1 MLYFS
6 GPRPSACW
14 RANLSD
20 PDKYWINRTQIVNTA
35 PLNPINRKN
44 LIWRWF
50 HSFPLHFL
58 TRGCKLKN
66 TSMSSP
72 IPVLGL
78 GWSLSGGLH
87 WLGTMFT
94 FGLTGPVSLISL
106 KKPWCMKNNWSNF
119 GGVTLC
125 VGKWWTEIN
134 RKAFPRSR
142 KSCRPFKG
150 IPQRPSGRAFLSASC
165 NNQLP

>member
-1 MLYFS
+1 MLYLS

-87 WLGTMFT
+87 WLGTIFT
-94 FGLTGPVSLISL
+94 FGLTGSVMDWLWDIKAIWSLFEIVMNPSQWL
-106 KKPWCMKNNWSNF
+106 DEKYRSVVGDRGQETLSNQ
-119 GGVTLC
+119 
-125 VGKWWTEIN
+125 N
-134 RKAFPRSR
+134 
-142 KSCRPFKG
+142 
-150 IPQRPSGRAFLSASC
+150 
-165 NNQLP
+165 